1 MPFLFHCGNGGN
13 VVYCLKKD
21 VILMIDFQRLDP
33 ADKPRFDEILM
44 NCGQRGCEYTF
55 VNLFLW
61 GRQKAAFVADRLLVQ
76 SQFDRKCVYPFPMGS
91 GDLKTALDAIIDD
104 ARERGIPCY
113 LTSLK
118 PEECELVESLYPG
131 CFSFH
136 CARDNFDYVYDIN
149 GLADLKG
156 RKYQK
161 KRNHLNNFRK
171 ANPEIAFIPMEEADQ
186 QELEAMLEQWYT
198 RHLEANPDMDYHL
211 EQVALGRA
219 MKFRKELGMEGLV
232 LLVDGKI
239 AAFAMGSRM
248 NADTFDIHFEKAL
261 DEAAYPAINQ
271 GFAAHLREKYPE
283 LKWLDREDDMGLEGL
298 RKAKLSY
305 NPDLMIE
312 KYWARLWED
321 EDVRRV
327 SK

>member
-1 MPFLFHCGNGGN
+1 
-13 VVYCLKKD
+13 
-21 VILMIDFQRLDP
+21 MIDFQRLDLSEK
-33 ADKPRFDEILM
+33 ARFDEILM
-44 NCGQRGCEYTF
+44 NCGHRGCEYTF

-91 GDLKTALDAIIDD
+91 GDLKTALDAIIAD

-118 PEECELVESLYPG
+118 PEECEIVESLYPG

-136 CARDNFDYVYDIN
+136 MARDNFDYVYDIN

-171 ANPEIAFIPMEEADQ
+171 ANPDIAFIPMDEVDPK
-186 QELEAMLEQWYT
+186 ELETMLEQWYI

-211 EQVALGRA
+211 EQVAIGRA

-232 LLVDGKI
+232 LLVEGKI
-239 AAFAMGSRM
+239 IAFAMGSRM

-271 GFAAHLREKYPE
+271 GFATHLREKYPE

-305 NPDLMIE
+305 NPDMMIE

-321 EDVRRV
+321 EDVRNV

>member
-1 MPFLFHCGNGGN
+1 
-13 VVYCLKKD
+13 
-21 VILMIDFQRLDP
+21 MIDFQRLDL
-33 ADKPRFDEILM
+33 AEKARFDEILM

-61 GRQKAAFVADRLLVQ
+61 GRQKAAFVNDRLLIQ
-76 SQFDRKCVYPFPMGS
+76 SQFDRKCVYPLPMGP
-91 GDLKTALDAIIDD
+91 GDLKMALDAIIAD
-104 ARERGIPCY
+104 ARERGIPCC

-118 PEECELVESLYPG
+118 PEECEIIEELYPG
-131 CFSFH
+131 SFSFH
-136 CARDNFDYVYDIN
+136 MARDNFDYVYDIN

-171 ANPEIAFIPMEEADQ
+171 ANPDIAFVPMDDVDPK
-186 QELEAMLEQWYT
+186 ELETMLEQWYT
-198 RHLEANPDMDYHL
+198 RHLETNPDMDYHL
-211 EQVALGRA
+211 EQVAIGRA
-219 MKFRKELGMEGLV
+219 MKFRRELGMEGLV
-232 LLVDGKI
+232 LLAEGKI
-239 AAFAMGSRM
+239 TAFAMGSRM
-248 NADTFDIHFEKAL
+248 NEDTFDIHFEKAL
-261 DEAAYPAINQ
+261 DESAYPAINQ

-305 NPDLMIE
+305 NPDMMIE

-321 EDVRRV
+321 EDVRNV
-327 SK
+327 CK

>member
-1 MPFLFHCGNGGN
+1 
-13 VVYCLKKD
+13 
-21 VILMIDFQRLDP
+21 MIDFQRLDLSEK
-33 ADKPRFDEILM
+33 ARFDEILM
-44 NCGQRGCEYTF
+44 NCCHRGCEYTF

-91 GDLKTALDAIIDD
+91 GDLKTALDAIIAD

-118 PEECELVESLYPG
+118 PEECEIVESLYPG

-136 CARDNFDYVYDIN
+136 MARDNFDYVYDIN

-171 ANPEIAFIPMEEADQ
+171 ANPDIAFIPMDEADPK
-186 QELEAMLEQWYT
+186 ELETMLEQWYI

-211 EQVALGRA
+211 EQVAIGRA

-232 LLVDGKI
+232 LLVEGKI
-239 AAFAMGSRM
+239 IAFAMGSRM

-271 GFAAHLREKYPE
+271 GFATHLREKYPE

-305 NPDLMIE
+305 NPDMMIE

-321 EDVRRV
+321 EDVRNV

>member
-1 MPFLFHCGNGGN
+1 
-13 VVYCLKKD
+13 
-21 VILMIDFQRLDP
+21 MIDFQRLNLE
-33 ADKPRFDEILM
+33 DKACYDEIFM

-61 GRQKAAFVADRLLVQ
+61 GRQKAAFQDGRLLVQ
-76 SQFDRKCVYPFPMGS
+76 SQFDRKCVYPFPVGP
-91 GDLKTALDAIIDD
+91 GDLKTALDAIIAD

-118 PEECELVESLYPG
+118 PEECEVVESLYPG

-136 CARDNFDYVYDIN
+136 SARDNFDYVYDIN
-149 GLADLKG
+149 ALADLKG

-161 KRNHLNNFRK
+161 KRNHLNGFRK
-171 ANPEIAFIPMEEADQ
+171 ANPDIAFIPIEEADKD
-186 QELEAMLEQWYT
+186 ELTAILEQWYARRT
-198 RHLEANPDMDYHL
+198 EANPDMDFQL
-211 EQVALGRA
+211 EQVAIGRA
-219 MKFRKELGMEGLV
+219 LRFREELGMEGLV
-232 LLVDGKI
+232 LLVEGKI
-239 AAFAMGSRM
+239 AAFTLGSRM

-271 GFAAHLREKYPE
+271 AFAAHLREKYPE
-283 LKWLDREDDMGLEGL
+283 VKWLDREDDMGLEGL

-321 EDVRRV
+321 EDACCV

>member
-1 MPFLFHCGNGGN
+1 
-13 VVYCLKKD
+13 
-21 VILMIDFQRLDP
+21 MIDFQRLDLSEK
-33 ADKPRFDEILM
+33 ARFDEILM
-44 NCGQRGCEYTF
+44 NCGQRGCEYSF

-61 GRQKAAFVADRLLVQ
+61 GRQKAAFVEGRLVLQ
-76 SQFDRKCVYPFPMGS
+76 SQFDRRCIYPFPVGG
-91 GDLKTALDAIIDD
+91 GDLKAALDAIISD

-118 PEECELVESLYPG
+118 PEECELIESLYPG
-131 CFSFH
+131 SFSFH
-136 CARDNFDYVYDIN
+136 SARDNYDYVYDIN
-149 GLADLKG
+149 ALADLKG

-171 ANPEIAFIPMEEADQ
+171 ANPDIAFVPMEEADPK
-186 QELEAMLEQWYT
+186 ELEAMLEQWYIQRT
-198 RHLEANPDMDYHL
+198 QANPDMDFHL

-219 MKFRKELGMEGLV
+219 MRWRKELGLEGLV
-232 LLVDGKI
+232 LLVEGKI
-239 AAFAMGSRM
+239 AAFAMGSRISP
-248 NADTFDIHFEKAL
+248 DTFDIHFEKAL

-283 LKWLDREDDMGLEGL
+283 LRWLDREDDMGLEGL

-312 KYWARLWED
+312 KYWARLWEE
-321 EDVRRV
+321 EDVHGVRG
-327 SK
+327 

>member
-1 MPFLFHCGNGGN
+1 
-13 VVYCLKKD
+13 
-21 VILMIDFQRLDP
+21 MIDFQRLDLSEK
-33 ADKPRFDEILM
+33 ARFDEILM

-91 GDLKTALDAIIDD
+91 GDLKTALDAIIAD

-118 PEECELVESLYPG
+118 PEECEIVESLYPG

-136 CARDNFDYVYDIN
+136 MARDNFDYVYDIN

-171 ANPEIAFIPMEEADQ
+171 ANPDIAFIPMDEADPK
-186 QELEAMLEQWYT
+186 ELETMLEQWYI

-211 EQVALGRA
+211 EQVAIGRA

-232 LLVDGKI
+232 LLVEDKI
-239 AAFAMGSRM
+239 IAFAMGSRM

-271 GFAAHLREKYPE
+271 GFATHLREKYPE

-305 NPDLMIE
+305 NPDMMIE

-321 EDVRRV
+321 EDVRNV

>member
-1 MPFLFHCGNGGN
+1 
-13 VVYCLKKD
+13 
-21 VILMIDFQRLDP
+21 MIDFQRLDLS
-33 ADKPRFDEILM
+33 DKARFDEILM
-44 NCGQRGCEYTF
+44 NCGHRGCEYTF

-61 GRQKAAFVADRLLVQ
+61 GRQKAAFVADRLVLQ
-76 SQFDRKCVYPFPMGS
+76 SQFDRKCVYPFPVGP
-91 GDLKTALDAIIDD
+91 GDLKEALDAIIAD

-113 LTSLK
+113 LSSLR
-118 PEECELVESLYPG
+118 PEECEIIEELYPG
-131 CFSFH
+131 SFSFH
-136 CARDNFDYVYDIN
+136 MARDYFDYVYDIN

-171 ANPEIAFIPMEEADQ
+171 ANPDISFVPMDEVDPK
-186 QELEAMLEQWYT
+186 ELEAMLEQWYIRRT
-198 RHLEANPDMDYHL
+198 EADPNMDFHL
-211 EQVALGRA
+211 EQVAIGRA
-219 MKFRKELGMEGLV
+219 MRFRKELGFEGLV
-232 LLVDGKI
+232 LMVEGKI

-248 NADTFDIHFEKAL
+248 NNDTFDIHFEKAL
-261 DEAAYPAINQ
+261 DESAYPAINQ
-271 GFAAHLREKYPE
+271 GFAAYLREKHPE

-305 NPDLMIE
+305 NPDFMVE

-321 EDVRRV
+321 EDVRNV

>member
-1 MPFLFHCGNGGN
+1 
-13 VVYCLKKD
+13 
-21 VILMIDFQRLDP
+21 MIDFQRLDL
-33 ADKPRFDEILM
+33 AEKARFDEILM

-61 GRQKAAFVADRLLVQ
+61 GRQKAAFVNDRLLIQ
-76 SQFDRKCVYPFPMGS
+76 SQFDRKCVYPLPMGP
-91 GDLKTALDAIIDD
+91 GDLKMALDAIIAD
-104 ARERGIPCY
+104 ARERGIPCC

-118 PEECELVESLYPG
+118 PEECEIIEELYPG
-131 CFSFH
+131 SFSFH
-136 CARDNFDYVYDIN
+136 MARDNFDYVYDIN

-171 ANPEIAFIPMEEADQ
+171 ANPDIAFVPMDDVDPK
-186 QELEAMLEQWYT
+186 ELETMLEQWYT
-198 RHLEANPDMDYHL
+198 RHLETNPDMDYHL
-211 EQVALGRA
+211 EQVAIGRA
-219 MKFRKELGMEGLV
+219 MKFRRELGMEGLV
-232 LLVDGKI
+232 LLVEGKI

-248 NADTFDIHFEKAL
+248 NEDTFDIHFEKAL
-261 DEAAYPAINQ
+261 DESAYPAINQ

-305 NPDLMIE
+305 NPDMMIE

-321 EDVRRV
+321 EDVRNV
-327 SK
+327 CK

>member
-1 MPFLFHCGNGGN
+1 
-13 VVYCLKKD
+13 
-21 VILMIDFQRLDP
+21 MIDFQRLDL
-33 ADKPRFDEILM
+33 ADKARFDEILM

-55 VNLFLW
+55 VNLFIW
-61 GRQKAAFVADRLLVQ
+61 GRQKAAFVNDRLLVQ
-76 SQFDRKCVYPFPMGS
+76 SQFDRKCVYPLPMGP
-91 GDLKTALDAIIDD
+91 GDLKTALDAIIAD
-104 ARERGIPCY
+104 ARERGIPCC

-118 PEECELVESLYPG
+118 PEECEIIEELYPG
-131 CFSFH
+131 SFSFH
-136 CARDNFDYVYDIN
+136 MARDNFDYVYDIN

-171 ANPEIAFIPMEEADQ
+171 ANPDIAFVPMDDVDPK
-186 QELEAMLEQWYT
+186 ELETMLEQWYT
-198 RHLEANPDMDYHL
+198 RHLETNPDMDYHL
-211 EQVALGRA
+211 EQVAIGRA
-219 MKFRKELGMEGLV
+219 MKFRRELGMEGLV
-232 LLVDGKI
+232 LLVEGKI

-248 NADTFDIHFEKAL
+248 NEDTFDIHFEKAL
-261 DEAAYPAINQ
+261 DESAYPAINQ

-305 NPDLMIE
+305 NPDMMIE

-321 EDVRRV
+321 EDVRNV
-327 SK
+327 CK